1 MVEYTFALD
10 ININYMQ
17 IGILG
22 SGFVGQT
29 IGSALINKGHIVMM
43 GSRNAANENA
53 IEWSKQSA
61 NASYGTFQN
70 AMEFGEIIF
79 ICINGSFVK
88 ETLEA
93 LNKESVSGKTII
105 DVTNPLDFSKGM
117 PASLLPAY
125 SNRWSLGEEI
135 QQLLPE
141 AFVVKALNTVT
152 ARLMVNAELINDGN
166 HQMCICG
173 NDTDAKNK
181 VKHLLAENFLWK
193 PEFIVDMGGIESA
206 RLMEAVVPYWLG
218 IMQVLGTPLF
228 NYQIVR

>member
-1 MVEYTFALD
+1 MK
-10 ININYMQ
+10 

-29 IGSALINKGHIVMM
+29 IGSALLGNGHMVKM
-43 GSRNAANENA
+43 GSRNAFNENA
-53 IEWSKQSA
+53 MEWSKRSA
-61 NASYGTFQN
+61 NASCGTFQK

-79 ICINGSFVK
+79 VCINGLYVK
-88 ETLEA
+88 ETFEA
-93 LNKESVSGKTII
+93 LEKDSVSGKIII

-125 SNRWSLGEEI
+125 SDRWSLGEEI
-135 QQLLPE
+135 QQLLPD

-152 ARLMVNAELINDGN
+152 ARLMVNAELVNEGN
-166 HQMCICG
+166 HHLCICG

-193 PEFIVDMGGIESA
+193 PELILDMGGIETA

-218 IMQVLGTPLF
+218 VMQILGTPMF